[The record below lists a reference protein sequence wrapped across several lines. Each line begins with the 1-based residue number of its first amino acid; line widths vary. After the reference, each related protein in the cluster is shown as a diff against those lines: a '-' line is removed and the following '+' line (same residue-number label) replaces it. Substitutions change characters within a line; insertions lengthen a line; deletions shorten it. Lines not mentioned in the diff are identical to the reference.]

1 MGTKSIKD
9 DYIKIRVTSEE
20 KKKLKIIAES
30 KNMTMSEILL
40 VATKREIE
48 IYEEKEKNHKRI
60 YDRAVATE
68 KKIQEIKI
76 NLEKRKVNNKK
87 GFLNKFI
94 KNK

>member
-9 DYIKIRVTSEE
+9 DYIKIRVTSKE

-40 VATKREIE
+40 VATKKEIE
-48 IYEEKEKNHKRI
+48 IYEEKEKNHKKI

>member
-1 MGTKSIKD
+1 
-9 DYIKIRVTSEE
+9 RVTSEE

-48 IYEEKEKNHKRI
+48 IYEEKEKNHKKI

>member
-20 KKKLKIIAES
+20 KKKLKIIAKS
-30 KNMTMSEILL
+30 KNITLSELLL

-48 IYEEKEKNHKRI
+48 IYEEKEKNHKKI
-60 YDRAVATE
+60 HDRAVATE

-76 NLEKRKVNNKK
+76 NLEKRKVNNKI
-87 GFLNKFI
+87 GFLNKII

>member
-1 MGTKSIKD
+1 VGTKSIKD
-9 DYIKIRVTSEE
+9 DYIKIRVTSKE

-40 VATKREIE
+40 VATKKEIE
-48 IYEEKEKNHKRI
+48 IYEEKEKNQKKI

-87 GFLNKFI
+87 G
-94 KNK
+94 

>member
-48 IYEEKEKNHKRI
+48 IYEEKEK
-60 YDRAVATE
+60 
-68 KKIQEIKI
+68 
-76 NLEKRKVNNKK
+76 
-87 GFLNKFI
+87 
-94 KNK
+94 

>member
-48 IYEEKEKNHKRI
+48 IYEEKEKNHKKI